1 MSGTID
7 EVAYNERTRA
17 MPRSL
22 YDGPIIYSKNDKGET
37 IEQRINPHWTAQLT
51 MQRYRPKFVKKDNLS
66 YEIDECGEPVPE
78 PLLPDKYHPLC
89 YCYRLL
95 YDRKENKPRVYCV
108 GIPLDDDIV
117 IYSDVLPNKT
127 WLELKEENKS
137 VRNLNR
143 EFPMMQYELHKKEKE
158 SPLRVVQEYNEKK
171 RKEEIEKE
179 LKMQNDEEEFTTDE
193 DFLGV
198 LPLSKE
204 ISLRSDRTAKHLNSL
219 PIRNCKTLPRPP
231 AHKLKNT
238 PVVVN
243 VKKKKKEKRA
253 KQILTPEERIYFEI
267 HGCTCEEYIERR
279 QREVRKKLG
288 VVDINV

>member
-1 MSGTID
+1 M
-7 EVAYNERTRA
+7 
-17 MPRSL
+17 
-22 YDGPIIYSKNDKGET
+22 
-37 IEQRINPHWTAQLT
+37 
-51 MQRYRPKFVKKDNLS
+51 
-66 YEIDECGEPVPE
+66 
-78 PLLPDKYHPLC
+78 
-89 YCYRLL
+89 
-95 YDRKENKPRVYCV
+95 
-108 GIPLDDDIV
+108 
-117 IYSDVLPNKT
+117 
-127 WLELKEENKS
+127 
-137 VRNLNR
+137 
-143 EFPMMQYELHKKEKE
+143 
-158 SPLRVVQEYNEKK
+158 VQEYNEKK